1 MILATNKNFFI
12 DSSLPSRKIE
22 FKNKLSHK
30 INWARRIINLVGLV
44 MFLYIK

>member
-1 MILATNKNFFI
+1 MIFATNKNFFI
-12 DSSLPSRKIE
+12 DSYLPSRKIE

-30 INWARRIINLVGLV
+30 INWASHIINLVGSL